1 MMTKNQVAS
10 ALIKSQQNNLMTREE
25 FLALGEKMEKEKL
38 KKELYL
44 DNKDKGILDAIQEKA
59 ISRKLLVFIVATA
72 LLWNAQLDPET
83 WGMIAMIYIGGQTAV
98 DFAKMWRHGA

>member
-1 MMTKNQVAS
+1 
-10 ALIKSQQNNLMTREE
+10 MTREE
-25 FLALGEKMEKEKL
+25 FLALGEQMEKKVKEIDLKEK
-38 KKELYL
+38 LYL

-98 DFAKMWRHGA
+98 DFAKMWRHGQ